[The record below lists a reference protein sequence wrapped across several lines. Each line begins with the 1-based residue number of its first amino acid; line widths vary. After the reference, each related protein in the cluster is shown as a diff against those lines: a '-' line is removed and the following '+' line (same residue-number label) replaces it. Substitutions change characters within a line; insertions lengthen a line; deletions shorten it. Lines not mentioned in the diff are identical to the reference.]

1 MKYVLKV
8 ADYDTFVKSY
18 SVDSQAKD
26 NHVNVTYT
34 ANHEEAL
41 TFDDVSDA
49 TLHLVFIYANASSK
63 DVMTNSLCI
72 AEAQTYYK
80 EL

>member
-8 ADYDTFVKSY
+8 TDYDTFVKSY

-41 TFDDVSDA
+41 IFDDINEA
-49 TLHLVFIYANASSK
+49 TLHLVFIYANVSSK
-63 DVMTNSLCI
+63 DVMANSLCI

>member
-1 MKYVLKV
+1 MTYVLKV
-8 ADYDTFVKSY
+8 TDYDTFVKSY
-18 SVDSQAKD
+18 SVDSQNKD
-26 NHVNVTYT
+26 NHVAVTYT
-34 ANHEEAL
+34 ANPEEAL
-41 TFDDVSDA
+41 VFDDINDA
-49 TLHLVFIYANASSK
+49 TLHLVLIYAIASSK